1 MKSNNPLHPSAP
13 SRTVES
19 HYVHIGS
26 AYAAG
31 GAFTRV
37 GHTSGE
43 SEAIDVAIPTVA
55 SVELPRVGGH
65 STIKIPKWSLD
76 CSKVKFRPMPRAALS
91 KLRQTKLIDVSSA
104 SATCKSTPDVPDQP
118 RQSFVTVEAKGIRVN
133 GGFSLKSGVL
143 NLKSVHPRDQQ
154 YPSITFG
161 PTQLTGLKLGKLAV
175 TVQFDLDAFNQF
187 PTSKALE
194 SALNSGDKRISPR
207 VVKSFLRRND
217 GSLHRNAEGYAIG
230 TIVKSITGVPPE
242 WIEADG
248 YTISWPGFGKVIL
261 GEVLIGDN
269 VRRATLIRL
278 KHSDIEILGGLDGGS
293 SWP

>member
-1 MKSNNPLHPSAP
+1 MKSQNPSNPSAP
-13 SRTVES
+13 ARPVQG

-37 GHTSGE
+37 GTDVP
-43 SEAIDVAIPTVA
+43 IDVPIPTVA
-55 SVELPRVGGH
+55 SVELPRVGGF

-76 CSKVKFRPMPRAALS
+76 CSKVKFSPMAKAVLT
-91 KLRQTKLIDVSSA
+91 KLRQTKLMDVA
-104 SATCKSTPDVPDQP
+104 SATATCRALPEAPGEP
-118 RQSFVTVEAKGIRVN
+118 FRSFVTVEAKGVRVD

-143 NLKSVHPRDQQ
+143 NLKSEHSRGDR
-154 YPSITFG
+154 YPKITFG
-161 PTQLTGLKLGKLAV
+161 PTSLTGLKLGKLSV
-175 TVQFDLDAFNQF
+175 TVEFDLETFSRF
-187 PTSKALE
+187 PTLDTLEPALFR
-194 SALNSGDKRISPR
+194 GDKSINAR
-207 VVKSFLRRND
+207 VAKSFLRRKD
-217 GSLHRNAEGYAIG
+217 GTLHRNVEGYVIG
-230 TIVKSITGVPPE
+230 SIVKSITGVPKE
-242 WIEADG
+242 WIEEDG

-269 VRRATLIRL
+269 IRRATLIRL